1 MTCCP
6 APAFTALPALGP
18 AQLWLDWSQQAG
30 AHLARL
36 PFDTARAQYA
46 GAVRAGW
53 MPRSMLAARDFER
66 QLDTLERLTLGPWAR
81 QV

>member
-6 APAFTALPALGP
+6 APALAPANPAL
-18 AQLWLDWSQQAG
+18 LWLDWTHQAG
-30 AHLARL
+30 TRLARL